1 MNARATVIFR
11 DFAPQ
16 HISVLLWATAKLGH
30 NPGPHLLTAAISTA
44 TAEMPNFNPQNV
56 ANSLWAYATLGFY
69 PGHAFMAAA
78 ASRQLSD
85 MQVRQLAHKGNP
97 SSSDCCSLRAS
108 AWLCRLHHSNFGRL
122 VQFRQL
128 AADSS
133 FHRAC
138 LACISAF
145 D

>member
-1 MNARATVIFR
+1 MDARATVIFR

-44 TAEMPNFNPQNV
+44 TAEMANFNPQNV

-78 ASRQLSD
+78 ARRQLGD
-85 MQVRQLAHKGNP
+85 MPVSLGFGVQRWGLGSRVELHRRLAG
-97 SSSDCCSLRAS
+97 
-108 AWLCRLHHSNFGRL
+108 
-122 VQFRQL
+122 
-128 AADSS
+128 
-133 FHRAC
+133 
-138 LACISAF
+138 
-145 D
+145 

>member
-1 MNARATVIFR
+1 MHQTSYAYVDPLACTSAGPFFLAQMDARATVIFR

-44 TAEMPNFNPQNV
+44 TAEMANFNPQNV

-78 ASRQLSD
+78 AH
-85 MQVRQLAHKGNP
+85 RQLADMSVG
-97 SSSDCCSLRAS
+97 
-108 AWLCRLHHSNFGRL
+108 
-122 VQFRQL
+122 L
-128 AADSS
+128 AACG
-133 FHRAC
+133 AC
-138 LACISAF
+138 VHSAC
-145 D
+145 

>member
-1 MNARATVIFR
+1 MDARATVIFQ

-44 TAEMPNFNPQNV
+44 TAEMANFNPQNV

-78 ASRQLSD
+78 ARRQLGD
-85 MQVRQLAHKGNP
+85 MPVSPGLVLVMYGFSARHDQQ
-97 SSSDCCSLRAS
+97 SCSAALLVTLVPPLLNLDHR
-108 AWLCRLHHSNFGRL
+108 CR
-122 VQFRQL
+122 
-128 AADSS
+128 
-133 FHRAC
+133 
-138 LACISAF
+138 
-145 D
+145 

>member
-1 MNARATVIFR
+1 MLILLHAHPAGPFFLAQMDARATVIFR

-44 TAEMPNFNPQNV
+44 TAEMANFNPQNV

-78 ASRQLSD
+78 AHRQLGD
-85 MQVRQLAHKGNP
+85 MSVSPAAWELYTAHVSPGVCRRVHLEMQP
-97 SSSDCCSLRAS
+97 CLLPTPAS
-108 AWLCRLHHSNFGRL
+108 PLQG
-122 VQFRQL
+122 
-128 AADSS
+128 
-133 FHRAC
+133 
-138 LACISAF
+138 
-145 D
+145 